1 MSDIIVG
8 LDIGTSTVRA
18 VIGEL
23 DENNCLQISGVG
35 KSVSTGLRSGII
47 VNIEATMKA
56 ITSAIEAAELMFG
69 CEVTSCYT
77 AIGGTQIDSLNSRG
91 LVAVSNRSKG
101 SREINQD
108 DIDRVIDAARAVA
121 LPIDRE
127 IIHVLP
133 QSYIIDGIQKTKDPR
148 DMIGVRLEAEVH
160 IVTAALTSMQNI
172 FRCVSRAG
180 YTIDGVML
188 KTLAATQAVM
198 TEEERELGSIL
209 IDIGGGST
217 DVLVLLDGA
226 PICTSSI
233 PIGGSLVTND
243 ISIVRG
249 ISNETAERIKL
260 SDGCCW
266 EPLLTE
272 FEEVLI
278 PGVGGRPPESISR
291 ADICRIIQP
300 RMEEILV
307 MVKEK
312 IAQQTRLKKL
322 SGNIVLTGGGAL
334 MPGIIELTSH
344 VFDTQSVRI
353 GIPGNLGG
361 IMDDYRTPEYAVAA
375 GLVVAHS
382 DVLKKTEDKRFDKV
396 NAVKKNGFIKTV
408 GNFFK
413 EFF

>member
-23 DENNCLQISGVG
+23 NENNSLQISGVG
-35 KSVSTGLRSGII
+35 KAVSTGLRSGII

-56 ITSAIEAAELMFG
+56 ITSAIESAELMFG
-69 CEVTSCYT
+69 CEVVSCFT
-77 AIGGTQIDSLNSRG
+77 AIGGSQIDSLNSRG
-91 LVAVSNRSKG
+91 LVAVSNRGKG
-101 SREINQD
+101 SREINQE

-121 LPIDRE
+121 LPMDRE
-127 IIHVLP
+127 IIHVIP
-133 QSYIIDGIQKTKDPR
+133 QSYIVDGIQKTKDPR

-160 IVTAALTSMQNI
+160 IITSALTSMQNV
-172 FRCVSRAG
+172 FRCVTRAG
-180 YTIDGVML
+180 YTIDGIML

-209 IDIGGGST
+209 IDLGGGST

-226 PICTSSI
+226 PICTASI

-243 ISIVRG
+243 ISVVRG

-266 EPLLTE
+266 EGLLTE

-291 ADICRIIQP
+291 TDICKIIQP
-300 RMEEILV
+300 RIEEILT

-312 IAQQTRLKKL
+312 IVQQTKLKKL

-334 MPGIIELTSH
+334 MPGLIELTSS

-353 GIPGNLGG
+353 GMPGNLGG
-361 IMDDYRTPEYAVAA
+361 IMDEYRTPEYSVAA
-375 GLVVAHS
+375 GLVISNV
-382 DVLKKTEDKRFDKV
+382 DKLTAQDDWRFDKTGSI
-396 NAVKKNGFIKTV
+396 KRKGFLKSV
-408 GNFFK
+408 GSFFR